1 MRPWIAALGNKKN
14 TNSGCAFACAC
25 PLARCD
31 GACASRKAAGRI
43 SDGAG
48 AGLRRK
54 REKKVKRDKAPTKWE
69 DMLGQEKGI
78 VISDLGTS
86 FHGIIA
92 STGA

>member
-1 MRPWIAALGNKKN
+1 M
-14 TNSGCAFACAC
+14 
-25 PLARCD
+25 
-31 GACASRKAAGRI
+31 
-43 SDGAG
+43 
-48 AGLRRK
+48 RRK

-92 STGA
+92 STGPSLAPALARAPLCRAFVALSGILWRSKS

>member
-1 MRPWIAALGNKKN
+1 MY
-14 TNSGCAFACAC
+14 
-25 PLARCD
+25 D
-31 GACASRKAAGRI
+31 GI
-43 SDGAG
+43 L
-48 AGLRRK
+48 GLRRK

-92 STGA
+92 STGASLAPGRALAHARRSAEWHSSGLLWRSKC

>member
-1 MRPWIAALGNKKN
+1 M
-14 TNSGCAFACAC
+14 
-25 PLARCD
+25 
-31 GACASRKAAGRI
+31 
-43 SDGAG
+43 
-48 AGLRRK
+48 RRK

-92 STGA
+92 STGASLAPGRALAHARRSAEWPFWDSVAEQKQGRCWRQGK

>member
-1 MRPWIAALGNKKN
+1 M
-14 TNSGCAFACAC
+14 
-25 PLARCD
+25 
-31 GACASRKAAGRI
+31 
-43 SDGAG
+43 
-48 AGLRRK
+48 RRK
-54 REKKVKRDKAPTKWE
+54 REKKGKRDKAPTKWE

>member
-1 MRPWIAALGNKKN
+1 MDRGTGEQEEHEQRVRLRLYTP
-14 TNSGCAFACAC
+14 AC
-25 PLARCD
+25 PLTRCD

-43 SDGAG
+43 SDGVG

>member
-1 MRPWIAALGNKKN
+1 
-14 TNSGCAFACAC
+14 
-25 PLARCD
+25 
-31 GACASRKAAGRI
+31 
-43 SDGAG
+43 
-48 AGLRRK
+48 LRRK

>member
-1 MRPWIAALGNKKN
+1 MDRGTGEQEEHEQRVRLRLRVPP
-14 TNSGCAFACAC
+14 T
-25 PLARCD
+25 RCN

-43 SDGAG
+43 ADGAG